1 MTEPALQARPGDRPP
16 IRIVLADDAR
26 PVRIAIH
33 HLLAGVETMTIVGES
48 NDVEA
53 VSRTLDRLHA
63 DLLVT
68 DIRMPPTS
76 HDDGIQLA
84 AELRKTHPALGVI
97 VLSTYPDVTY
107 ALKLFDESCE
117 GRGYVLKDRIRD
129 RAQLVAAIEAVAD
142 GGAWIDPQIVE
153 ELVTSF
159 GSAGRSDLD
168 VLTASELQ
176 TLALVAE
183 GRSNAAIAESLL
195 LTDPAV
201 EQHVNAI
208 FTKLDLGGPD
218 QPQHRNR
225 NRNRMKAVLLYL
237 SERPGTTI
245 TAYS

>member
-1 MTEPALQARPGDRPP
+1 MTKPALQARPGDRPP

-33 HLLAGVETMTIVGES
+33 HLLAGVETMTIVGEC
-48 NDVEA
+48 NDVSG
-53 VSRTLDRLHA
+53 VSRALDRLHA

-76 HDDGIQLA
+76 HDDGIHLA
-84 AELRKTHPALGVI
+84 AALRRTHPALGVI

-107 ALKLFDESCE
+107 ALKLFDESCD

-129 RAQLVAAIEAVAD
+129 RAQFVAAIEAVAD
-142 GGAWIDPQIVE
+142 GGSWIDPQIVE
-153 ELVTSF
+153 DLVTSF
-159 GSAGRSDLD
+159 GSAGQSDLEA
-168 VLTASELQ
+168 LTASELQ

-183 GRSNAAIAESLL
+183 GKSDAAIAESLL

-201 EQHVNAI
+201 EQRVNAI

-218 QPQHRNR
+218 QLQNRTR
-225 NRNRMKAVLLYL
+225 NRNRMKAVLVYL
-237 SERPGTTI
+237 SERPGTTS